1 MNFLLAGASL
11 DSDCELLPGSKPQL
25 RLLAVC
31 SWAGFFSPS
40 VLQLSHLHTGGKSI

>member
-1 MNFLLAGASL
+1 MNFPLAGAGL
-11 DSDCELLPGSKPQL
+11 DSDCELLPGSKPRL